1 MKTDPRRFAFLGLV
15 LSLLAVLSFAGFLLV
30 RGLTAAGLVTVDPD
44 VTQNGLLISGLSII
58 LGLAVTAILDPEG
71 TRRFL
76 VGRHAQY
83 GSNSVITF
91 LAFAGIL
98 VFVNVLA
105 YQNPKTWDLTEDK
118 SNTLSPETIEILG
131 SLPQPVF
138 ARAYYTARASSEETR
153 KLLDRF
159 VQNSNQKFSYE
170 FIDPEF
176 NPISA
181 QADGIERDGTIILLM
196 GDRKEPVTFAT
207 EQELDAA
214 LLRLMNPQ
222 TRVIYFLTGHGE
234 SSIEQASDIS
244 LTQAANSL
252 RKKNYTVNPLNLQG
266 AGKVPEDAKVVV
278 LAGPQVPLAES
289 EVQALDAWLDSGGS
303 LIVMYEPLPLSRFGD
318 TPDLLAGL
326 LAKWGIT
333 LNNDFVIDPNV
344 NPASFAISD
353 PAAYARHPI
362 TEKLMGL
369 NTVYPTARSIT
380 MGSETGSASLTPL
393 VVTGS
398 NAWGETDFTSI
409 DQNQVN
415 FVEGQDNPGP
425 LTLAVA
431 AENTATR
438 GRLVA
443 FGDSEFAA
451 DALYARGNG
460 DILINAI
467 DWAAEQEDL
476 INLTPKPTMPR
487 TFNAPGTL
495 GIIGIILTSLCFIP
509 LLVIAGGAWAWVSRR
524 RRG

>member
-15 LSLLAVLSFAGFLLV
+15 LSLLALLTFVGFLLV
-30 RGLTAAGLVTVDPD
+30 RGLTTAGLVTVDPD
-44 VTQNGLLISGLSII
+44 IVRNGILLSGLSII
-58 LGLAVTAILDPEG
+58 LGLAITAILDPEG

-76 VGRHAQY
+76 VGRQVQY

-91 LAFAGIL
+91 LAFVGIL
-98 VFVNVLA
+98 IFVNVLA
-105 YQNPKTWDLTEDK
+105 YQNQKTWDLTEDK

-131 SLPQPVF
+131 SLPQPVI
-138 ARAYYTARASSEETR
+138 ARAYYTTRYPSDETR

-170 FIDPEF
+170 FIDPEL

-181 QADGIERDGTIILLM
+181 QTDGVERDGTIILFM
-196 GDRKEPVTFAT
+196 SEQKEPVTFAS

-214 LLRLMNPQ
+214 LLRLMNPE
-222 TRVIYFLTGHGE
+222 TRVVYFLTGHGE
-234 SSIEQASDIS
+234 HSIDQTSETS

-266 AGKVPEDAKVVV
+266 VGNVPEDAKVVV
-278 LAGPQVPLAES
+278 VAGPQVPLAES
-289 EVQALDAWLDSGGS
+289 EVQALQAWLDNGGS
-303 LIVMYEPLPLSRFGD
+303 LIVMYEPHPLTRFGD
-318 TPDLLAGL
+318 TPDPLADLLT
-326 LAKWGIT
+326 KWGIT

-353 PAAYARHPI
+353 SAAYARHPI
-362 TEKLMGL
+362 TERLMGL
-369 NTVYPTARSIT
+369 NSVYPTARSIT
-380 MGSETGSASLTPL
+380 ARSETGSATLTPL
-393 VVTGS
+393 VVTGF
-398 NAWGETDFTSI
+398 NAWGETDFASI

-431 AENTATR
+431 AENSTTK
-438 GRLVA
+438 GRLVV

-451 DALYARGNG
+451 DALYSRGNG

-467 DWAAEQEDL
+467 DWAAEQEDI
-476 INLTPKPTMPR
+476 INLTPKTATPR

-495 GIIGIILTSLCFIP
+495 GFIGIILTSLCFIP
-509 LLVIAGGAWAWVSRR
+509 LLVIGGGVWAWFSRR

>member
-15 LSLLAVLSFAGFLLV
+15 LSLLALLTFVGFLLT
-30 RGLTAAGLVTVDPD
+30 RGLTAANLVTVDPD
-44 VTQNGLLISGLSII
+44 IVQNGLLISGLSII
-58 LGLAVTAILDPEG
+58 LGLAITAILDPEG

-83 GSNSVITF
+83 GSNSLITF
-91 LAFAGIL
+91 LAFVGIL
-98 VFVNVLA
+98 IFVNVLA

-118 SNTLSPETIEILG
+118 TNTLAPETIEILG
-131 SLPQPVF
+131 TLPQPVS
-138 ARAYYTARASSEETR
+138 ARAYYTARTSSEETR

-159 VQNSNQKFSYE
+159 VQNANQKFSYE
-170 FIDPEF
+170 FIDPES

-181 QADGIERDGTIILLM
+181 QADGIERDGTIILFM
-196 GDRKEPVTFAT
+196 GEQREQVTFAT

-222 TRVIYFLTGHGE
+222 SRVIYFLTGHGE
-234 SSIEQASDIS
+234 NSIEQASDIS
-244 LTQAANSL
+244 LTQATNTL

-266 AGKVPEDAKVVV
+266 AGKVPEDAKVIVV
-278 LAGPQVPLAES
+278 AGPQVPLAES
-289 EVQALDAWLDSGGS
+289 EVQALETYLNNGGS
-303 LIVMYEPLPLSRFGD
+303 LIVMYEPHPLTRFGD
-318 TPDLLAGL
+318 MPDPLAGL
-326 LAKWGIT
+326 LSKWGIT
-333 LNNDFVIDPNV
+333 FNNDFVIDPNV

-353 PAAYARHPI
+353 AAAYARHPI
-362 TEKLMGL
+362 TEKMMGL
-369 NTVYPTARSIT
+369 NSVYPTARSIKL
-380 MGSETGSASLTPL
+380 GSETGEVRLTPL
-393 VVTGS
+393 VVTGF
-398 NAWGETDFTSI
+398 NAWGETNFSSI

-415 FVEGQDNPGP
+415 YVEGEDNPGP

-431 AENTATR
+431 AENSTTK

-476 INLTPKPTMPR
+476 INLTPKEPTPR
-487 TFNAPGTL
+487 TFTAPGTL
-495 GIIGIILTSLCFIP
+495 QFIGIVLTSLCFIP
-509 LLVIAGGAWAWVSRR
+509 LLVIGGGVWAWVSRR

>member
-15 LSLLAVLSFAGFLLV
+15 LSLLALLAFVGFALT

-44 VTQNGLLISGLSII
+44 IVQNGLLISGLSII

-83 GSNSVITF
+83 GSNSLITF
-91 LAFAGIL
+91 LAFTGIL
-98 VFVNVLA
+98 IFANVLA
-105 YQNPKTWDLTEDK
+105 YQNPQSWDLTEDK
-118 SNTLSPETIEILG
+118 SNTLAPETIEILA
-131 SLPQPVF
+131 SLPQPVT

-159 VQNSNQKFSYE
+159 VQNSNQKFTYE
-170 FIDPEF
+170 FIDPEL

-181 QADGIERDGTIILLM
+181 QADGIERDGTIILFM
-196 GDRKEPVTFAT
+196 GEQKEQVTFAT

-214 LLRLMNPQ
+214 LLRLMNPE

-234 SSIEQASDIS
+234 NSIEQPSDIS
-244 LTQAANSL
+244 LTQAVDSL
-252 RKKNYTVNPLNLQG
+252 RKKNYTVKPLNLQG
-266 AGKVPEDAKVVV
+266 EGKIPEDAKVVV
-278 LAGPQVPLAES
+278 VAGPQVPLAES
-289 EVQALDAWLDSGGS
+289 ETQALDAWLDNGGS
-303 LIVMYEPLPLSRFGD
+303 LIVMYEPSPLTRFGE
-318 TPDLLAGL
+318 TPDPLAGL

-353 PAAYARHPI
+353 AAAYARHPI
-362 TEKLMGL
+362 TERLMGV
-369 NTVYPTARSIT
+369 NSVYPTSRSIAV
-380 MGSETGSASLTPL
+380 SETTGGASLTPL
-393 VVTGS
+393 VVTGF
-398 NAWGETDFTSI
+398 NAWGETDFPSI

-431 AENTATR
+431 AENATTR
-438 GRLVA
+438 ARLVV

-451 DALYARGNG
+451 DALYSRGNG
-460 DILINAI
+460 DIFINAI

-476 INLTPKPTMPR
+476 IDLTPKPAMPR
-487 TFNAPGTL
+487 TFTAPGTL
-495 GIIGIILTSLCFIP
+495 GFIGIILTSLCFIP
-509 LLVIAGGAWAWVSRR
+509 LLVIGGGAWAWFSRR
-524 RRG
+524 QRG